1 MNVRSMWAVSVPFL
15 LLLSL
20 SACVDRTPP
29 LPGSEELTGLEPG
42 ADFEVVMALLPSGN
56 GGEEGNTPGYRRMRY
71 LIEGA
76 SVEVVWI
83 HAQGSG
89 GRFLDPRTDL
99 NPLIF
104 KDRAL
109 DGWGWSHFD
118 RRSAEW
124 GLRIPDAP
132 GTQGS

>member
-1 MNVRSMWAVSVPFL
+1 MNVRIMWAASVLLL

-20 SACVDRTPP
+20 SACGDRTPSP
-29 LPGSEELTGLEPG
+29 PGSEELAGLEPG
-42 ADFEVVMALLPSGN
+42 ADFEVVMSLLPPGDA
-56 GGEEGNTPGYRRMRY
+56 GDEGNAFGYRRIRY

-83 HAQGSG
+83 HPQGSG
-89 GRFLDPRTDL
+89 GRFQDPRTDL

-124 GLRIPDAP
+124 GLQIPDAP
-132 GTQGS
+132 GTQES